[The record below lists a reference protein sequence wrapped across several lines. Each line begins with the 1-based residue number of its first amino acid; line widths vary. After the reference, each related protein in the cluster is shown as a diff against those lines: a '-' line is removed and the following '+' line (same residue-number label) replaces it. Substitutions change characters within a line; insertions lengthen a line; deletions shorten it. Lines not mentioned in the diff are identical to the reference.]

1 MSLVDYDDELT
12 LYLGGSGLKK
22 TTKENKIKK
31 EKDISLNQMK
41 INRLKIRIE
50 EFKKELERL
59 EKIEN
64 ESK

>member
-31 EKDISLNQMK
+31 EKDISLNQMN

-50 EFKKELERL
+50 
-59 EKIEN
+59 
-64 ESK
+64 